1 MNRQVGAGMSEGGGL
16 PAPPDG
22 ERMEIDLRTASA
34 AAGAPAAE
42 HSGEQMHEQPQP
54 QQGGGPAL
62 GAIQEES
69 EISTAVKPS
78 MSGEKR
84 SRGEKEQAVLDTATQ
99 RTAELALEKHDP
111 MEQEQTAQEG

>member
-1 MNRQVGAGMSEGGGL
+1 MSEGGGL

-22 ERMEIDLRTASA
+22 ERMEIDSRSATA
-34 AAGAPAAE
+34 AAGAPATGS
-42 HSGEQMHEQPQP
+42 SGEQGVEQMHEQPQP

-84 SRGEKEQAVLDTATQ
+84 SRIEKDQAEVDTATQ
-99 RTAELALEKHDP
+99 RTAELALEKHNP
-111 MEQEQTAQEG
+111 ME